1 MKRIFKKVNAFIKGL
16 IILFKPHTI
25 FGFLR
30 KPMFFGYNTLSLS
43 KWISK
48 QDSKGTY
55 NDFYTSKRD
64 YARRYKLYQHILETK
79 NLADIPIDYLEF
91 GVCQGN
97 SFRWW
102 VNGNKNQDSR
112 FYGFDTFEG
121 LPEAWGMVFKKGD
134 MNAIIPDIDDKRVE
148 FIKGLFQETFIPFTQ
163 SHSLKSEKVKV
174 IHLDADLFSSTLY
187 ILTSIAP
194 YLKKGDIL
202 LFDEFNVPNH
212 EFHAFQCFTQ
222 SYYIKTKL
230 LGAVNNY
237 LQVAL
242 EITD

>member
-1 MKRIFKKVNAFIKGL
+1 MKRLYKKINAYIKGL
-16 IILFKPHTI
+16 IILLRPHII

-30 KPMFFGYNTLSLS
+30 KPMLFSHNTLSLS
-43 KWISK
+43 TWISR
-48 QDSKGTY
+48 QDRKGPF

-64 YARRYKLYQHILETK
+64 YTRRYELYQHVLDSK
-79 NLADIPIDYLEF
+79 GLANAPIDYLEF

-102 VNGNKNQDSR
+102 VNANTNYDSR

-121 LPEAWGMVFKKGD
+121 LPEAWGIVFKKGD
-134 MNAIIPDIDDKRVE
+134 MNAIVPDIDDKRVA
-148 FIKGLFQETFIPFTQ
+148 FIKGLFQTTFNPFTK
-163 SHSLKSEKVKV
+163 SHDLSNERIKI
-174 IHLDADLFSSTLY
+174 IHLDADLFSSTLF
-187 ILTSIAP
+187 ILTSMAP
-194 YLKKGDIL
+194 YLRKGDIL

-212 EFHAFQCFTQ
+212 EFFAFQCFTQ
-222 SYYIKTKL
+222 SYYVKTKL

-242 EITD
+242 QIID

>member
-1 MKRIFKKVNAFIKGL
+1 MKNLFKKINAFLKGF
-16 IILFKPHTI
+16 IFVVKPHYL

-30 KPMFFGYNTLSLS
+30 KPMLFSYNTLSLS

-48 QDSKGTY
+48 QDRRGTF

-64 YARRYKLYQHILETK
+64 YSRRYKLYQHVVDSME
-79 NLADIPIDYLEF
+79 LANTPIDYFEF
-91 GVCQGN
+91 GVSQAH

-102 VNGNKNQDSR
+102 VNANTNSKSK

-121 LPEAWGMVFKKGD
+121 LPEAWGVLFKKGD
-134 MNAIIPDIDDKRVE
+134 MSAIIPDIHDNRVE
-148 FIKGLFQETFIPFTQ
+148 FFKGLFQDTFLPFTKT
-163 SHSLKSEKVKV
+163 HELNTDRIKI
-174 IHLDADLFSSTLY
+174 IHLDADLFSSTLF

-194 YLKKGDIL
+194 FLKKGDIL

-212 EFHAFQCFTQ
+212 EFLAFQCFTQ
-222 SYYIKTKL
+222 SYYVKTNL
-230 LGAVNNY
+230 IGAVNNY

-242 EITD
+242 EISE

>member
-1 MKRIFKKVNAFIKGL
+1 MKQLYKKLNAFIKGL
-16 IILFKPHTI
+16 IILLRPHI
-25 FGFLR
+25 LFGFLR
-30 KPMFFGYNTLSLS
+30 KAMLFGHNTLSLS
-43 KWISK
+43 KWIAR
-48 QDSKGTY
+48 QDKKEAY

-64 YARRYKLYQHILETK
+64 YSRRYNLYQHVIDSKGLI
-79 NLADIPIDYLEF
+79 NAPIDYLEF

-102 VNGNKNQDSR
+102 VKANSNQESR

-121 LPEAWGMVFKKGD
+121 LPEAWGVVFKKGD
-134 MNAIIPDIDDKRVE
+134 MNAIIPDINDNRVA
-148 FIKGLFQETFIPFTQ
+148 FIKGLFQETFNPFIK
-163 SHSLKSEKVKV
+163 SHDMNSERIKV

-212 EFHAFQCFTQ
+212 EFFAFQCFTQ
-222 SYYIKTKL
+222 SFYVKTKL
-230 LGAVNNY
+230 IGAVNNY

-242 EITD
+242 QITD